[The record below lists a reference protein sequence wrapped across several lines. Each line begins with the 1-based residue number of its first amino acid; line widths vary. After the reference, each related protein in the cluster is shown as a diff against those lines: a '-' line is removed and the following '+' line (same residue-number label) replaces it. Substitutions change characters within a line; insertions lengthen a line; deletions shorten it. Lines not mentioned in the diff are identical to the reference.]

1 MVPSREERTV
11 EIWFLTVLGVAT
23 LAAFV
28 RNSGLVRRII
38 PGRGTASEPGRFERF
53 WSRAD
58 GRLLAVAW
66 LALFALA
73 VGDFGLV
80 WSDTWHPVKHFFD
93 LAQPIAG
100 ALLVPLTVGVYL
112 YKRAIPQVARDEAD
126 ERERSIQGDV
136 YRRVHTLV
144 IAGLAIGIALL
155 EFNPA
160 IGTMLVGHAEFRN
173 VNLIDVLLPAFL
185 LLFMLPSVAYAWM
198 YPHREDR
205 PPGVPIRWRLAGW
218 LTRGAAR

>member
-1 MVPSREERTV
+1 M
-11 EIWFLTVLGVAT
+11 EIWFLTVLGLAA

-38 PGRGTASEPGRFERF
+38 PGRGAAFEPGRFERF

-66 LALFALA
+66 LALLALA

-80 WSDTWHPVKHFFD
+80 WSETWHPVKQFFD
-93 LAQPIAG
+93 LAQPVAA
-100 ALLVPLTVGVYL
+100 ALLVPLTAGVYL
-112 YKRAIPQVARDEAD
+112 YKRVIPQVARDEAD

-136 YRRVHTLV
+136 YRRAHTLV
-144 IAGLAIGIALL
+144 IASLAIGVGLL

-160 IGTMLVGHAEFRN
+160 IGMELAGAFRSRH

-198 YPHREDR
+198 CPHREDR
-205 PPGVPIRWRLAGW
+205 GRGEPWRWRLAAW
-218 LTRGAAR
+218 LMRAAPR

>member
-1 MVPSREERTV
+1 M
-11 EIWFLTVLGVAT
+11 EIWFLTVLGVAA

-38 PGRGTASEPGRFERF
+38 PGPGTASEPGRFERF

-160 IGTMLVGHAEFRN
+160 IGTMLVGHAEFLQ
-173 VNLIDVLLPAFL
+173 VSLIDVLLPAFL

-198 YPHREDR
+198 YPHREDA
-205 PPGVPIRWRLAGW
+205 PPGEPIRWRLAGW

>member
-1 MVPSREERTV
+1 M
-11 EIWFLTVLGVAT
+11 EIWFLTVLGVAA

-73 VGDFGLV
+73 VGDAGMI
-80 WSDTWHPVKHFFD
+80 WSGEWQPVQDAFL

-136 YRRVHTLV
+136 YRRAHALL
-144 IAGLAIGIALL
+144 IASVAIGVALL

-160 IGTMLVGHAEFRN
+160 IGIGLVRHAEFRS

-185 LLFMLPSVAYAWM
+185 LLYMLPSVAHAWM

-205 PPGVPIRWRLAGW
+205 PPSLPIRWRLAGW
-218 LTRGAAR
+218 LTRDAAR

>member
-1 MVPSREERTV
+1 M
-11 EIWFLTVLGVAT
+11 EIWFLTVLGVAA

-38 PGRGTASEPGRFERF
+38 PGRGTPSEPGRFERF

-136 YRRVHTLV
+136 YRRAHTLV

-160 IGTMLVGHAEFRN
+160 IGTMLVRHAEFLD
-173 VNLIDVLLPAFL
+173 VTLIDVLLPAFL

-198 YPHREDR
+198 YPHREDGT
-205 PPGVPIRWRLAGW
+205 PGQQRWRFTAW
-218 LTRGAAR
+218 LGRATAR